1 MNMRKIIAV
10 LAAVLMLCTIIPMGA
25 ISVSAAPGDV
35 IINKNFDDGSVFT
48 NARAENGYMV
58 FDATTADWA
67 NVYMYA
73 NAIKSGTKYEIS
85 FDAKANKAASM
96 NVKINNNWGG
106 DTFKW
111 TTNITTEWATY
122 TCVINPDELK
132 QLTATALLMFTSNA
146 TAANGAIYHI
156 DNVVVKEYL
165 DPATIGAVKNG
176 DFEAGSLT
184 GWSAHQSTVI
194 STAAAH
200 SGSYGANLKGNGG
213 WGGMLNQDV
222 PVVAGK
228 SYEVSLWVKAVANGV
243 NVQVK
248 DGGASGN
255 NMASKWFN
263 GTSWTQLTWTVIP
276 TTDVICFNF
285 CGGGN
290 GIAEDVYVDDIVISE
305 LKDPSFD
312 GYIYNGDFET
322 GKVAPWD
329 VYSGTAAS
337 ADAAYTGDYGLYCVN
352 PNGGWGGTANQ
363 SFTTEV
369 GKTYVIWMY
378 AKAIAKGQNIQIK
391 DNGVDKASK
400 WFTATE
406 WTKLTFE
413 YTAESTKG
421 MINICGGG
429 TGVNEAVYFDDI
441 VVFEKQAT
449 SNDGYIVNGTFD
461 DGALTPW
468 NNLWGSC
475 PKAEVVF
482 GGKDST
488 FALEIVSGEWKHVRQ
503 TNIAVEAN
511 TEYKISFYSKNVKN
525 MNLLVKDNADTA
537 NITNKGIAN
546 SDDWALTEITFNT
559 GDNTAILVSFM
570 GAAAEAYG
578 TFDTVVM
585 EKLHTCNVVEQDRVD
600 ATCTTDGYIKYACDC
615 GLGEYTEPITAKGHT
630 YDSDCDPDCNVCYE
644 NRAELTHNVIHVAAK
659 AATCTAMGNIEYWYC
674 DACGMAWLDEACTLN
689 TNLRAVNLPMA
700 EHTYFNDCSA
710 ICEACG
716 YEREVSHNVIH
727 VAAKAPT
734 CTAMGNLEYWY
745 CDVCGAAW
753 LDAECTLNTNLRA
766 VNLPMAEHT
775 YDNDFDADCNGCG
788 AKRDV
793 VAPATILNCGG
804 KSASEDVH
812 GLAVKFNVTVDGMEV
827 NGTTAIYDNA
837 TLNGYKLISMGAIAD
852 NGVSQKDIPA
862 VYLCD
867 LEDGSASFAVRIIN
881 IPEGKENVEITFT
894 PYVVVVIDGVPT
906 TIYGEAQTG
915 TYAEY
920 IG

>member
-10 LAAVLMLCTIIPMGA
+10 LSAVLMLCAIIPMG
-25 ISVSAAPGDV
+25 VFAAPGDV
-35 IINKNFDDGSVFT
+35 VINKNFDDGSVFT
-48 NARAENGYMV
+48 NSTAENGYMV

-67 NVYMYA
+67 NTYIYA
-73 NAIKSGTKYEIS
+73 NNIKSGTKYEIT
-85 FDAKANKAASM
+85 FDAKANKATNL

-132 QLTATALLMFTSNA
+132 QLTATALLMFTTNT
-146 TAANGAIYHI
+146 TAAAGAVYHI

-165 DPATIGAVKNG
+165 DPASLGKITNG

-194 STAAAH
+194 SSAAAH

-228 SYEVSLWVKAVANGV
+228 SYEISLWVKAVANGV
-243 NVQVK
+243 NVQIK
-248 DGGASGN
+248 DGGTSGN
-255 NMASKWFN
+255 NMASAWFN
-263 GTSWTQLTWTVIP
+263 KSEWTQLTWTVIP

-290 GIAEDVYVDDIVISE
+290 GVAEDVYVDDIVVAE

-369 GKTYVIWMY
+369 GKTYVVMMD
-378 AKAIAKGQNIQIK
+378 AKALSQGQNIQIK
-391 DNGVDKASK
+391 DNGTTKASK
-400 WFTATE
+400 WFTGTE
-406 WTKLTFE
+406 WTKLSFE
-413 YTAESTKG
+413 YTAESTNG

-441 VVFEKQAT
+441 VIFEKQAT

-488 FALEIVSGEWKHVRQ
+488 FALEIVSGQWKHVRQ

-511 TEYKISFYSKNVKN
+511 TDYKISFYSKNVKN
-525 MNLLVKDNADTA
+525 MNLLVKDNADTT
-537 NITNKGIAN
+537 NIVNKGIAN
-546 SDDWALTEITFNT
+546 SDDWALTEITFNSGAYT
-559 GDNTAILVSFM
+559 SILVSFM
-570 GAAAEAYG
+570 GGADEAYG

-585 EKLHTCNVVEQDRVD
+585 EKLHTCNVVEQERVEAD
-600 ATCTTDGYIKYACDC
+600 CINDGYIKYACDC
-615 GLGEYTEPITAKGHT
+615 GLGEYTEPIPATGVHT
-630 YDSDCDPDCNVCYE
+630 YADEYDVDCNVCGAI
-644 NRAELTHNVIHVAAK
+644 RVTDAEVVTSFGGNSISEDVSGLAFK
-659 AATCTAMGNIEYWYC
+659 FNIEANVAIAFERISEIDYANSYI
-674 DACGMAWLDEACTLN
+674 GEFKLINMG
-689 TNLRAVNLPMA
+689 AVLSN
-700 EHTYFNDCSA
+700 
-710 ICEACG
+710 
-716 YEREVSHNVIH
+716 
-727 VAAKAPT
+727 
-734 CTAMGNLEYWY
+734 
-745 CDVCGAAW
+745 
-753 LDAECTLNTNLRA
+753 
-766 VNLPMAEHT
+766 
-775 YDNDFDADCNGCG
+775 NGS
-788 AKRDV
+788 
-793 VAPATILNCGG
+793 ATILDNVG
-804 KSASEDVH
+804 D
-812 GLAVKFNVTVDGMEV
+812 GLGNV
-827 NGTTAIYDNA
+827 I
-837 TLNGYKLISMGAIAD
+837 
-852 NGVSQKDIPA
+852 DIPA
-862 VYLCD
+862 RWLCNL
-867 LEDGSASFAVRIIN
+867 LEDSASYAVRVTE
-881 IPEGKENVEITFT
+881 IPENHYNTVITARPYYVYENAEGAQF
-894 PYVVVVIDGVPT
+894 
-906 TIYGEAQTG
+906 TIYGEEQAASYNG
-915 TYAEY
+915 
-920 IG
+920 

>member
-10 LAAVLMLCTIIPMGA
+10 LAAVLMLCAAIPMAA

-35 IINKNFDDGSVFT
+35 VINKNFDDGSYFS
-48 NARAENGYMV
+48 NGSNENGYMV
-58 FDATTADWA
+58 FDATKGDWY
-67 NVYMYA
+67 NVYLYA
-73 NAIKSGTKYEIS
+73 NAIKSGTKYEIT
-85 FDAKANKAASM
+85 FDAKANKATNM

-111 TTNITTEWATY
+111 TTNVTTEWATY
-122 TCVINPDELK
+122 TCVINPDELAT
-132 QLTATALLMFTSNA
+132 LTSTALLMFTSNA
-146 TAANGAIYHI
+146 TAASGAVYHI

-165 DPATIGAVKNG
+165 DPASLGKVANG

-194 STAAAH
+194 SSAAAH

-243 NVQVK
+243 NVQIK
-248 DGGASGN
+248 DGGTSGN
-255 NMASKWFN
+255 NLASSWFN
-263 GTSWTQLTWTVIP
+263 KTAWTQLSWTVIP

-290 GIAEDVYVDDIVISE
+290 GVAEDVYVDDIVVSE

-369 GKTYVIWMY
+369 GKTYVVWMY
-378 AKAIAKGQNIQIK
+378 AKAIAQGQNIQIK
-391 DNGVDKASK
+391 DNGTTKASK
-400 WFTATE
+400 WFTGTE

-413 YTAESTKG
+413 YTATSTNG

-441 VVFEKQAT
+441 VVFEKQNT
-449 SNDGYIVNGTFD
+449 SNDGYIINGTFD

-482 GGKDST
+482 DGKDST
-488 FALEIVSGEWKHVRQ
+488 FALEVVSGKWKHVRQ

-511 TEYKISFYSKNVKN
+511 TDYKITVWAKNSKN
-525 MNLLVKDNADTA
+525 MSLLVKDGGDSKDLKNVGLNAGAEWTQFTA
-537 NITNKGIAN
+537 
-546 SDDWALTEITFNT
+546 EFNT
-559 GDNTAILVSFM
+559 GDYTSIIVSFM
-570 GAAAEAYG
+570 GGADEAYG

-585 EKLHTCNVVEQDRVD
+585 EKLHTCNVVEQERVD
-600 ATCTTDGYIKYACDC
+600 ATCTTDGYVKYACDC
-615 GLGEYTEPITAKGHT
+615 GLGEYTETITAKGHT
-630 YDSDCDPDCNVCYE
+630 YTNEYDIDCNVCGAE
-644 NRAELTHNVIHVAAK
+644 RA
-659 AATCTAMGNIEYWYC
+659 
-674 DACGMAWLDEACTLN
+674 
-689 TNLRAVNLPMA
+689 
-700 EHTYFNDCSA
+700 
-710 ICEACG
+710 
-716 YEREVSHNVIH
+716 
-727 VAAKAPT
+727 
-734 CTAMGNLEYWY
+734 
-745 CDVCGAAW
+745 
-753 LDAECTLNTNLRA
+753 
-766 VNLPMAEHT
+766 
-775 YDNDFDADCNGCG
+775 
-788 AKRDV
+788 V
-793 VAPATILNCGG
+793 VAPVIDVKL
-804 KSASEDVH
+804 SISEDVN
-812 GLAVKFNVTVDGMEV
+812 GLAFRFEANVAGFAIKA
-827 NGTTAIYDNA
+827 GTFVQADYTNA
-837 TLNGYKLISMGAIAD
+837 TYNGYKLIETGAIAS
-852 NGVSQKDIPA
+852 NGASSTTIKGERM
-862 VYLCD
+862 CD
-867 LEDGSASFAVRIIN
+867 LDENGKAMFAYRIIN
-881 IPEGKENVEITFT
+881 IPADKLETEITMQPYYIVEI
-894 PYVVVVIDGVPT
+894 DGEIVT
-906 TIYGEAQTG
+906 VYGDVQVGA
-915 TYAEY
+915 YAEVA

>member
-10 LAAVLMLCTIIPMGA
+10 LSAVLMLCAIIPMG
-25 ISVSAAPGDV
+25 VFAAPGDV
-35 IINKNFDDGSVFT
+35 IINKNFDDGSYFS
-48 NARAENGYMV
+48 NGSNENGYLV
-58 FDATTADWA
+58 FNATTADWA

-73 NAIKSGTKYEIS
+73 NAIKSGTKYELT
-85 FDAKANKAASM
+85 FDAKANKATNM

-176 DFEAGSLT
+176 DFETGDLS
-184 GWSAHQSTVI
+184 GWSKHQSTVI

-200 SGSYGANLKGNGG
+200 SGSYGVNLKGNGG

-228 SYEVSLWVKAVANGV
+228 SYEISLWIKAVANGV
-243 NVQVK
+243 NVQIK
-248 DGGASGN
+248 DGGTSGN

-263 GTSWTQLTWTVIP
+263 STSWTQLTWTVIP

-290 GIAEDVYVDDIVISE
+290 GVAEDVYVDDIVVSE

-369 GKTYVIWMY
+369 GKTYVVWMY

-391 DNGVDKASK
+391 DNGVNKASK

-406 WTKLTFE
+406 WTKLSFE
-413 YTAESTKG
+413 YTAESTNG

-441 VVFEKQAT
+441 VVFEKQNT
-449 SNDGYIVNGTFD
+449 SNDGYIINGTFD

-488 FALEIVSGEWKHVRQ
+488 FALEVVSGQWKHVRQ

-511 TEYKISFYSKNVKN
+511 TDYKITVWAKNSKS
-525 MNLLVKDNADTA
+525 MSLLVKDGGDSKDLKNVGLNAGEEWTQYTA
-537 NITNKGIAN
+537 
-546 SDDWALTEITFNT
+546 EFNT
-559 GDNTAILVSFM
+559 GDYTSIIVSFM
-570 GAAAEAYG
+570 GNAAEAYG

-585 EKLHTCNVVEQDRVD
+585 EKLHTCAHVETSRTD
-600 ATCTTDGYIKYACDC
+600 ATCGADGSVTYTCSC
-615 GLGEYTEPITAKGHT
+615 GDSYTETLPATG
-630 YDSDCDPDCNVCYE
+630 E
-644 NRAELTHNVIHVAAK
+644 HV
-659 AATCTAMGNIEYWYC
+659 
-674 DACGMAWLDEACTLN
+674 
-689 TNLRAVNLPMA
+689 
-700 EHTYFNDCSA
+700 YFDDCSA
-710 ICEACG
+710 ICEVCG
-716 YEREVSHNVIH
+716 YEREAGHNIVH
-727 VAAKAPT
+727 VEAKTPT
-734 CTAMGNLEYWY
+734 CTAIGNLEYWY
-745 CDVCGAAW
+745 CDVCGMAW
-753 LDAECTLNTNLRA
+753 LDEACTMNTNLRA
-766 VNLPMAEHT
+766 VKLPATGEHT
-775 YDNDFDADCNGCG
+775 YDNDFDVDCNVCG
-788 AKRDV
+788 AIREV
-793 VAPATILNCGG
+793 EIVADTSN
-804 KSASEDVH
+804 SVSEDVS
-812 GLAVKFNVTVDGMEV
+812 GLATRFDINVEGL
-827 NGTTAIYDNA
+827 AIKEGKYTQADYTNA
-837 TLNGYKLISMGAIAD
+837 TLNGYKLISMGVIAS
-852 NGVSQKDIPA
+852 NGVSEVDIPC

-867 LEDGSASFAVRIIN
+867 LEATSAAFAARVIN
-881 IPEGKENVEITFT
+881 IPADKCDVEITFAS
-894 PYVVVVIDGVPT
+894 YFVVEIDGEQV
-906 TIYGEAQTG
+906 TIDGDVVTASYNGILG
-915 TYAEY
+915 
-920 IG
+920 

>member
-10 LAAVLMLCTIIPMGA
+10 MSAVLMLCAIIPMG
-25 ISVSAAPGDV
+25 VFAAPGDV
-35 IINKNFDDGSVFT
+35 VINKNFDDGSVFT
-48 NARAENGYMV
+48 NASAENGYMV

-73 NAIKSGTKYEIS
+73 NNIKSGTKYELT
-85 FDAKANKAASM
+85 FDAKANKATNM

-122 TCVINPDELK
+122 TTVINPDELK
-132 QLTATALLMFTSNA
+132 QLTATALLMFTSNT
-146 TAANGAIYHI
+146 TAAAGAVYHI

-176 DFEAGSLT
+176 DFEAGNLS

-200 SGSYGANLKGNGG
+200 SGSYGVNLKGNGG

-243 NVQVK
+243 NVQIK
-248 DGGASGN
+248 DGGTSGN

-290 GIAEDVYVDDIVISE
+290 GVAEDVYVDDIVVSE

-322 GKVAPWD
+322 GKTAPWD

-369 GKTYVIWMY
+369 GKTYVVWMY

-391 DNGVDKASK
+391 DNGVNKASK
-400 WFTATE
+400 WFTGTE
-406 WTKLTFE
+406 WTKLSFE

-429 TGVNEAVYFDDI
+429 TGANEAVYFDDI
-441 VVFEKQAT
+441 VVFEKQNT
-449 SNDGYIVNGTFD
+449 SNDGYIINGTFD

-488 FALEIVSGEWKHVRQ
+488 FALEIVSGQWKHVRQ

-511 TEYKISFYSKNVKN
+511 TDYKITVWAKNSKNMSLLIKDGGDSQDLKN
-525 MNLLVKDNADTA
+525 VGLNAGEEWTQYTA
-537 NITNKGIAN
+537 
-546 SDDWALTEITFNT
+546 EFNT
-559 GDNTAILVSFM
+559 GDYTSIIVSFM
-570 GAAAEAYG
+570 GNAAEAYG

-585 EKLHTCNVVEQDRVD
+585 EKLHTCNVVEQERVD
-600 ATCTTDGYIKYACDC
+600 ATCGADGYIKYACDC
-615 GLGEYTEPITAKGHT
+615 GLGEYTEPI
-630 YDSDCDPDCNVCYE
+630 P
-644 NRAELTHNVIHVAAK
+644 
-659 AATCTAMGNIEYWYC
+659 ATG
-674 DACGMAWLDEACTLN
+674 
-689 TNLRAVNLPMA
+689 
-700 EHTYFNDCSA
+700 EHTYADAFDTNCD
-710 ICEACG
+710 ICG
-716 YEREVSHNVIH
+716 NVREVKVEVMTGGGCSIREDEDDVIGL
-727 VAAKAPT
+727 AAKFDIEVSGLT
-734 CTAMGNLEYWY
+734 IKEGK
-745 CDVCGAAW
+745 
-753 LDAECTLNTNLRA
+753 
-766 VNLPMAEHT
+766 HT
-775 YDNDFDADCNGCG
+775 QADY
-788 AKRDV
+788 
-793 VAPATILNCGG
+793 T
-804 KSASEDVH
+804 
-812 GLAVKFNVTVDGMEV
+812 
-827 NGTTAIYDNA
+827 NA
-837 TLNGYKLISMGAIAD
+837 TVNGYKLINMGVIAS
-852 NGVSQKDIPA
+852 NGVSEVDIPC

-867 LEDGSASFAVRIIN
+867 LEATSAAFAARVIN
-881 IPEGKENVEITFT
+881 IPADKYDVEITFT
-894 PYVVVVIDGVPT
+894 SYFVVEIDGEQVT
-906 TIYGEAQTG
+906 VNGDVVTASYNGILG
-915 TYAEY
+915 
-920 IG
+920 